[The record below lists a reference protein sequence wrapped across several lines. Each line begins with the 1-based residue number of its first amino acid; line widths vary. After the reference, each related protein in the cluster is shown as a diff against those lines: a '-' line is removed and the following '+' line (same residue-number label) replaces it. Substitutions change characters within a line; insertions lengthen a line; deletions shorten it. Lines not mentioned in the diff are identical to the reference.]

1 VDAYAEACAD
11 EFGGAAPSDWM
22 TQHTDYS
29 VEEKTMRKITAG
41 LFISLDGVVEAPDQ
55 WHFPYFNDEMGAA
68 VDATLGAA
76 DTVLFGRKTYDSF
89 AGAWPERETAGEED
103 AGLAKALGDARKIVV
118 SNQKLEFT
126 WRNSEQ
132 LEGDFVEAVT
142 ALKNEPG
149 ANIAL
154 SGSVSVVRQLLA
166 AGLLDELHLLVHPI
180 AVRKGMRLFDENE
193 SPIPLRLISSE
204 TFKTGVLNLVYGPA
218 ESTGDATYEDAKVH
232 LAQPEQ

>member
-1 VDAYAEACAD
+1 
-11 EFGGAAPSDWM
+11 
-22 TQHTDYS
+22 
-29 VEEKTMRKITAG
+29 MRKIIAG

-68 VDATLGAA
+68 VDSQLATA
-76 DTVLFGRKTYDSF
+76 DTLLLGRKTYDSF
-89 AGAWPERETAGEED
+89 AGAWPEREAAGEED
-103 AGLAKALGDARKIVV
+103 AEMARALGDVRKIVV
-118 SNQKLEFT
+118 SNQALEFT

-132 LEGDFVEAVT
+132 LEGDLVETVT

-149 ANIAL
+149 DGTIGL

-180 AVRKGMRLFDENE
+180 AVRKGMRLFDEGE
-193 SPIPLRLISSE
+193 TPIPLTLLSSE

-218 ESTGDATYEDAKVH
+218 GSPGDGTYEDARVH
-232 LAQPEQ
+232 LSQPEQ

>member
-1 VDAYAEACAD
+1 
-11 EFGGAAPSDWM
+11 
-22 TQHTDYS
+22 
-29 VEEKTMRKITAG
+29 MRKITAG
-41 LFISLDGVVEAPDQ
+41 LFISLDSVVEAPDQ

-68 VDATLGAA
+68 VDATVGAA
-76 DTVLFGRKTYDSF
+76 DTILFGRKTYDSF
-89 AGAWPERETAGEED
+89 AGAWPEREAAGGED
-103 AGLAKALGDARKIVV
+103 APFAKALGDARKIVV

-132 LEGDFVEAVT
+132 LEGDLVDVVA

-149 ANIAL
+149 GNIAL

-180 AVRKGMRLFDENE
+180 AVRKGMRLFDEGE
-193 SPIPLRLISSE
+193 TPIPLRLISSE
-204 TFKTGVLNLVYGPA
+204 TFETGVLNLVYGPA
-218 ESTGDATYEDAKVH
+218 ESTADATYEDAKVH

>member
-1 VDAYAEACAD
+1 MVPDESIGRGSSNRMPTVDRLLLWR
-11 EFGGAAPSDWM
+11 SI
-22 TQHTDYS
+22 
-29 VEEKTMRKITAG
+29 VRRITAG

-76 DTVLFGRKTYDSF
+76 DTILLGRKTYDSF
-89 AGAWPERETAGEED
+89 AGAWPEREAAGGED
-103 AGLAKALGDARKIVV
+103 ADFAKKLGDARKIVV
-118 SNQKLEFT
+118 SEQQLEFA

-132 LEGDFVEAVT
+132 LQGDLVEAVT

-149 ANIAL
+149 DSNIAM

-180 AVRKGMRLFDENE
+180 VVRKGMRLFDEGE
-193 SPIPLRLISSE
+193 SPIPLTLISSE
-204 TFKTGVLNLVYGPA
+204 TFTTGVLNLVYGPG
-218 ESTGDATYEDAKVH
+218 ESTGGATYDDAKAR
-232 LAQPEQ
+232 LSQA

>member
-1 VDAYAEACAD
+1 
-11 EFGGAAPSDWM
+11 
-22 TQHTDYS
+22 
-29 VEEKTMRKITAG
+29 MRKITAG

-55 WHFPYFNDEMGAA
+55 WHFPYFNEEMGAA

-89 AGAWPERETAGEED
+89 AGAWPEREAAGEED
-103 AGLAKALGDARKIVV
+103 ADLAKALGDARKIVV

-132 LEGDFVEAVT
+132 LEGDLVEAVT
-142 ALKNEPG
+142 ALKHEPG

-180 AVRKGMRLFDENE
+180 AVRKGMRLFDEGE
-193 SPIPLRLISSE
+193 TPIPLRLISSE
-204 TFKTGVLNLVYGPA
+204 TFETGVLNLVYQPD
-218 ESTGDATYEDAKVH
+218 ESTGDATYEDAKAQ
-232 LAQPEQ
+232 LAQSERR

>member
-1 VDAYAEACAD
+1 
-11 EFGGAAPSDWM
+11 
-22 TQHTDYS
+22 
-29 VEEKTMRKITAG
+29 MRKITAG
-41 LFISLDGVVEAPDQ
+41 MFISLDGVVEAPDQ
-55 WHFPYFNDEMGAA
+55 WHFPYFNEEMGAA

-132 LEGDFVEAVT
+132 LQGDLVEAVT

-149 ANIAL
+149 RNIGL

-180 AVRKGMRLFDENE
+180 AVRKGMRLFDEGE
-193 SPIPLRLISSE
+193 TPIPLSLISSE

-218 ESTGDATYEDAKVH
+218 ESTGDATYEDAEVH
-232 LAQPEQ
+232 LGRREQ